1 MDTEEIMAQLKNV
14 MDLVE
19 QIDKLMA
26 VCAGVISLQ
35 LEDFDSE
42 SWRDLQGCM
51 EVNIGLLKM
60 QRQAITLGSKAI
72 GNEALTSHLEIV
84 LLAE

>member
-1 MDTEEIMAQLKNV
+1 MDTEETMAQLKNV

-19 QIDKLMA
+19 QIDRLQA
-26 VCAGVISLQ
+26 VCASVVSLQ

-42 SWRDLQGCM
+42 SWKNLQGCM
-51 EVNIGLLKM
+51 EVNIELLKV
-60 QRQAITLGSKAI
+60 QRQSIVLGSKAI